1 MSSLLASI
9 GDKLGFKLVH
19 LAIWGKFLLDEYE
32 GSEDVLTLLI
42 GKFIWMYIV
51 PNLVV

>member
-1 MSSLLASI
+1 MSCLLAAI
-9 GDKLGFKLVH
+9 GDELDFTLVH
-19 LAIWGKFLLDEYE
+19 LAIWGKFLLDEHE
-32 GSEDVLTLLI
+32 GSEDFHTLLS